1 MGQSIFV
8 VAIALLL
15 VACSTKPRSYSS
27 NPNYY
32 RYVEPNYSQ
41 RFANPSVNPSSPN
54 HVSPIRPV
62 ARSQP
67 TPQPPSRLLSYDEL
81 VRFQIDCTRAPEQQ
95 AILEEQIK
103 RRTFYTVAGVEGNSV
118 PNQINK
124 TYFALAKYRLWT
136 SRFYCQGSE
145 VDQQVIRND
154 LKAFLNQAPTET
166 RCYFKE
172 TTELRTNQR
181 QASAVNADQ
190 TFIRKETCTN
200 HPYIADRPFIR
211 VGDQLQL
218 GTRGLTS
225 DNYLGG
231 PRKWRG
237 NTYQMI
243 SKTEMHQNQA
253 VRFTYVTVRLNAH
266 QWAVVDKF

>member
-1 MGQSIFV
+1 M
-8 VAIALLL
+8 
-15 VACSTKPRSYSS
+15 
-27 NPNYY
+27 
-32 RYVEPNYSQ
+32 
-41 RFANPSVNPSSPN
+41 
-54 HVSPIRPV
+54 
-62 ARSQP
+62 
-67 TPQPPSRLLSYDEL
+67 
-81 VRFQIDCTRAPEQQ
+81 QIDCTRSHEQQ
-95 AILEEQIK
+95 ALIEEQIR
-103 RRTFYTVAGVEGNSV
+103 RRTFFTIGGVEGNAT

-124 TYFALAKYRLWT
+124 TYYALAKYRLWT

-145 VDQQVIRND
+145 VDQQVVRND
-154 LKAFLNQAPTET
+154 LRAFLNQAPTET

-172 TTELRTNQR
+172 TTELKTNNR
-181 QASAVNADQ
+181 QASLLSADQ

-218 GTRGLTS
+218 GGKGLTG
-225 DNYLGG
+225 DNFIGG
-231 PRKWRG
+231 LRKWKG

-243 SKTEMHQNQA
+243 SKTEVHQNQA

>member
-1 MGQSIFV
+1 MGQNTYLLV
-8 VAIALLL
+8 VALLL
-15 VACSTKPRSYSS
+15 VACSTKPRQYSYTAPNSYYPSYSQPARPAS
-27 NPNYY
+27 TAYP
-32 RYVEPNYSQ
+32 VTP
-41 RFANPSVNPSSPN
+41 
-54 HVSPIRPV
+54 RPV
-62 ARSQP
+62 QHPIPHRPLMSFEELARM
-67 TPQPPSRLLSYDEL
+67 
-81 VRFQIDCTRAPEQQ
+81 QIDCSKAPEQQ
-95 AILEEQIK
+95 ALIEEQIR
-103 RRTFYTVAGVEGNSV
+103 RRTFYTVSGVEGNST

-124 TYFALAKYRLWT
+124 SYYSLAKYRLWT

-154 LKAFLNQAPTET
+154 LRAFLNQAPTET

-172 TTELRTNQR
+172 TTELKASNR
-181 QASAVNADQ
+181 QATLLNADQ

-200 HPYIADRPFIR
+200 HPYITDRPFIR

-218 GTRGLTS
+218 GGKGLTG
-225 DNYLGG
+225 DNFLGG
-231 PRKWRG
+231 LRKWKG

-243 SKTEMHQNQA
+243 SKTEIHQNQA